1 MSGTS
6 GAASTPTPRIPHIT
20 AETADAEQSVLLDA
34 TKRQLG
40 RVPNL
45 YATLVNSP
53 AALRG
58 YLALRESL
66 AEGVLT
72 ERQREQLA
80 LLVAQENDC
89 DYCVAAH
96 TMRGERLL
104 KMTKDELLATRRA
117 EDPDPHTA
125 AILSVSAAAVRTG
138 GRVGD
143 DLMAGARAAGVSDAE
158 LAEIVA
164 HVALN
169 TLSNYFNH
177 LARPVLDFPA
187 RRRWKGTD
195 DHDAV
200 LAGRRARRARH

>member
-1 MSGTS
+1 MSSTTEAPTS
-6 GAASTPTPRIPHIT
+6 PHTPRIAQVTP
-20 AETADAEQSVLLDA
+20 ASADADQSALLDA

-45 YATLVNSP
+45 YATLAASP

-66 AEGVLT
+66 TEGVLT

-80 LLVAQENDC
+80 LLVAQENGC
-89 DYCVAAH
+89 EYCISAH

-104 KMTKDELLATRRA
+104 KMTKDELFDTRKA
-117 EDPDPHTA
+117 ADADPHND
-125 AILSVSAAAVRTG
+125 AILKVASAAVRSA
-138 GRVGD
+138 GRVD
-143 DLMAGARAAGVSDAE
+143 DAVLAEARAAGVTDAE

-164 HVALN
+164 HIGLN

-177 LARPVLDFPA
+177 LARPELDFPA
-187 RRRWKGTD
+187 APPLEGN
-195 DHDAV
+195 
-200 LAGRRARRARH
+200 